1 MLLSRSRNMRGNGR
15 VDEDL
20 DEYED
25 EYGDEYGDV
34 GADEYEDDE
43 EEEEV
48 QEDEPL
54 SEEAMKYLDL
64 RQRLKERMRSK
75 LRKENGVRPNNS
87 KDQLRA
93 APLEKFGSFFGPSK
107 PVIAD
112 RVIQESKSLLETKHL
127 AAKAST
133 SQNDPKK
140 APLSSSSGTK
150 NGVINKPP
158 PRPVKS
164 KAQIIKATRDYSFL
178 LSDDAEPPKTSK
190 DPGPSKKLV
199 PKPDARSAQV
209 PTKSS
214 HPSSQPGGKR
224 INGHEQRNG
233 HDPRKPSSG
242 VAHSR
247 PQNLAPQ
254 KLNSSNNKGS
264 LSSDSRKQVD
274 LRKQPQPNKHLG
286 TSNGNGPA
294 RPTGP
299 IRPAATRVL
308 PPKKPLPPSER
319 RASIASVEKRVPV
332 GSTERK
338 LPGTSSGN
346 KTLAASKNSSVNGQ
360 RMPIAKSPA
369 STSNNRLEQKSN
381 IQRNNDGKILKKVN
395 AADPRNQL
403 VRPQKQDPYRAS
415 SQKDAYIKKPKP
427 AGQSSLQRPGPSSKE
442 QYTKKRRA
450 EDAFSDEEGF
460 DFRSEIRKMFGRP
473 TRYYDDD
480 DDDDDDCM
488 EVGFDTIMQEEKR
501 SARIAKKEDDEELI
515 KIMEEER
522 QERLRKQAK
531 LRKMSQRR

>member
-25 EYGDEYGDV
+25 ECGDEYGDV
-34 GADEYEDDE
+34 GADEYEDDEEEE

-75 LRKENGVRPNNS
+75 LRKENGVRLNNS

-112 RVIQESKSLLETKHL
+112 RVIQESRSLLETQHL

-133 SQNDPKK
+133 SQSDLKK

-158 PRPVKS
+158 PPPVKS

-178 LSDDAEPPKTSK
+178 LSDDAEPPKSSK

-199 PKPDARSAQV
+199 PKPGSVFADLEDARSAQV

-214 HPSSQPGGKR
+214 HPSSQAGGKR

-233 HDPRKPSSG
+233 HDPRKQSSG

-299 IRPAATRVL
+299 IKPAAARVL
-308 PPKKPLPPSER
+308 PPKRPLPPSER
-319 RASIASVEKRVPV
+319 RASVASVEKRLPV

-338 LPGTSSGN
+338 LPGASSGN
-346 KTLAASKNSSVNGQ
+346 KTPAASKNSSVNGQ

-369 STSNNRLEQKSN
+369 SASNNRLEQKSN
-381 IQRNNDGKILKKVN
+381 IQRNNEGKILKKVN

-442 QYTKKRRA
+442 QYNKKRRA

-460 DFRSEIRKMFGRP
+460 DFRSEIRKMFG
-473 TRYYDDD
+473 
-480 DDDDDDCM
+480 
-488 EVGFDTIMQEEKR
+488 
-501 SARIAKKEDDEELI
+501 ARIAKKEDDEELI